1 MAQISGLTVSIDS
14 AILEIL
20 EDITN
25 RLNKLESNIADVKEN
40 KPFVIKGGRVYI
52 SEAIITNTTT
62 ECEKSYLKSHDGSW
76 VLFKDGGFFI

>member
-1 MAQISGLTVSIDS
+1 MAKISGITVSIDS

-40 KPFVIKGGRVYI
+40 KPFVINDGRVYI
-52 SEAIITNTTT
+52 SEVIITNTTT
-62 ECEKSYLKSHDGSW
+62 ECEKS
-76 VLFKDGGFFI
+76 